1 MIMSFR
7 IHDLSHPGFIMRVQ
21 FFSDERLI
29 LLFSPRYPNE
39 FDHTYTYV
47 CIVLIY
53 NIIFSTVWIFGGVD
67 RWWNLPHFCHHCS
80 SSFILCPKFLASQ
93 KEIFPKPYAYQWTDH
108 GNSLFTQLCMK
119 LSGHRVLHVDELACL
134 LELEFEHY
142 SQKKLRQQRAHR
154 KSHNMRMQL
163 EITSQKRGNY
173 FWKNTFGK

>member
-1 MIMSFR
+1 MIY
-7 IHDLSHPGFIMRVQ
+7 
-21 FFSDERLI
+21 LI
-29 LLFSPRYPNE
+29 LADYAISIFFWSDTNLTIFPPLPKWVWPHIDICMY
-39 FDHTYTYV
+39 
-47 CIVLIY
+47 VLIY

-119 LSGHRVLHVDELACL
+119 ISGHREYILHVD
-134 LELEFEHY
+134 ELEFEHY
-142 SQKKLRQQRAHR
+142 SQKKLRQQQRAHR

>member
-1 MIMSFR
+1 MIY
-7 IHDLSHPGFIMRVQ
+7 
-21 FFSDERLI
+21 LI
-29 LLFSPRYPNE
+29 LADYASSIFFWPDTNLSISPRYPNE

-47 CIVLIY
+47 WIVLIY

-119 LSGHRVLHVDELACL
+119 ISGHRVHVDELACL
-134 LELEFEHY
+134 GLSLSIIPRKNWGSREHIVNHTICAC
-142 SQKKLRQQRAHR
+142 S
-154 KSHNMRMQL
+154 
-163 EITSQKRGNY
+163 
-173 FWKNTFGK
+173 WK